1 LDSALFRTINY
12 SLKNKGENMAN
23 MKQPMGIQPEGSQRF
38 KGKDALRMN
47 IMAGRIVAEIIKT
60 TLGPRG
66 MDKML
71 VESGG
76 DVMITNDGATILNR
90 IDISHPAA
98 KMIVEVART
107 QDQEVGDGTTTAV
120 VLAGELLKKAESLL
134 DQDVHV
140 TSITTGYN
148 IASEKALSIL
158 KEIGEKISIDNEKIL
173 LEIAKTSMTGKSAE
187 KSIEKLAKIAVDAVK
202 IVTNTEDGINSI
214 SKNDI
219 KITVKQGGGLED
231 SAIVKGLL
239 VDENR
244 AYDSMPQ
251 KIKNAKIAI
260 LTSPIQVKKTG
271 IDAKI
276 RITSPENVQG
286 FIDQEDFML
295 KRMVDRVINAGANV
309 IICQKGIDD
318 GALSYLSKAGAYALK
333 SVSEKEIKKISKAT
347 GARIVN
353 MALDLEPSDLGKAE
367 LVEERKVGDEYM
379 TFIEGCVDPKA
390 ASILIRGGTQ
400 QFVETVERALDDAI
414 GVLITVVKEG
424 VICTGAGATE
434 MEIAKR
440 LSAFSNSVKGREQL
454 AVKAFAEALEGIP
467 KAIAD
472 NSGLDMIDMLVN
484 LRAAHNK
491 DNGKSMGIN
500 VKNGKVED
508 MLKAGV
514 VEPLKLKE
522 QAIKSASES
531 VVMILRIDD
540 VLAGKEL
547 AKSEAYRNMSAGSQI
562 A

>member
-1 LDSALFRTINY
+1 
-12 SLKNKGENMAN
+12 MAEI
-23 MKQPMGIQPEGSQRF
+23 KQPMGIQPEGSQRYM
-38 KGKDALRMN
+38 GKDALRMN

-60 TLGPRG
+60 TLGPKG

-71 VESGG
+71 VDYSGN
-76 DVMITNDGATILNR
+76 VMITNDGATILNQ

-120 VLAGELLKKAESLL
+120 ILAGELLKKAETLL
-134 DQDVHV
+134 DQNVHV
-140 TSITTGYN
+140 STIISGYN
-148 IASEKALSIL
+148 MATEKAINIL
-158 KEIGEKISIDNEKIL
+158 RELGEKVTIDNEKTLI
-173 LEIAKTSMTGKSAE
+173 EVAKTSMTGKAAE

-202 IVTNTEDGINSI
+202 IAINTQEGVNSV
-214 SKNDI
+214 SKEDI
-219 KITVKQGGGLED
+219 KIIVKEGGGLED
-231 SAIVKGLL
+231 STVIKGLL

-244 AYDSMPQ
+244 ALHSMPQ

-260 LTSPIQVKKTG
+260 LTSPIEVKKTG

-276 RITSPENVQG
+276 RITSPENVQA
-286 FIDQEDFML
+286 FLDQEEFML
-295 KRMVDRVINAGANV
+295 KRMVDRVNNSGANV
-309 IICQKGIDD
+309 LVCKKNIDD
-318 GALSYLSKAGAYALK
+318 SALHFLSNAGIYALK
-333 SVSEKEIKKISKAT
+333 NVSEKEIKMISKAA
-347 GARIVN
+347 GAKIIN
-353 MALDLEPSDLGKAE
+353 MALDLEPTDLGKAE

-379 TFIEGCVDPKA
+379 TFIEGCQDPKVS
-390 ASILIRGGTQ
+390 SILIRGGTK
-400 QFVETVERALDDAI
+400 QFVDIVERVLDDAI
-414 GVLITVVKEG
+414 GVLIAVVKEG
-424 VICTGAGATE
+424 IICTGAGSTE
-434 MEIAKR
+434 MEISKQ
-440 LSAFSNSVKGREQL
+440 LSTFSNSIKGREQL
-454 AVKAFAEALEGIP
+454 SIKAFAESLEGIP
-467 KAIAD
+467 KAIAE
-472 NSGLDMIDMLVN
+472 NSGIDMIDTIVN

-491 DNGKSMGIN
+491 DNSKTMGIN

-547 AKSEAYRNMSAGSQI
+547 AKSESYRKMSGSEQQI

>member
-1 LDSALFRTINY
+1 
-12 SLKNKGENMAN
+12 MAEI
-23 MKQPMGIQPEGSQRF
+23 KQPMGIQPEGSQRYM
-38 KGKDALRMN
+38 GKDALRMN

-60 TLGPRG
+60 TLGPKG

-71 VESGG
+71 VDYSGN
-76 DVMITNDGATILNR
+76 VMITNDGATILNQ

-120 VLAGELLKKAESLL
+120 VLAGELLKKAETLL
-134 DQDVHV
+134 DQNVHV
-140 TSITTGYN
+140 STIISGYN
-148 IASEKALSIL
+148 MATEKAINIL
-158 KEIGEKISIDNEKIL
+158 RELGEKVTIDNEKTLI
-173 LEIAKTSMTGKSAE
+173 EVAKTSMTGKAAE

-202 IVTNTEDGINSI
+202 IAINTQEGVNSV
-214 SKNDI
+214 SKEDI
-219 KITVKQGGGLED
+219 KITVKEGGGLED
-231 SAIVKGLL
+231 STVIKGLL

-244 AYDSMPQ
+244 ALHSMPQ

-260 LTSPIQVKKTG
+260 LTSPIEVKKTG

-276 RITSPENVQG
+276 RITSPENVQA
-286 FIDQEDFML
+286 FLDQEEFML
-295 KRMVDRVINAGANV
+295 KRMVDRVNNSGANV
-309 IICQKGIDD
+309 LVCKKNIDD
-318 GALSYLSKAGAYALK
+318 SALHFLSNAGIYALK
-333 SVSEKEIKKISKAT
+333 NVSEKEIKMISKAA
-347 GARIVN
+347 GAKIIN
-353 MALDLEPSDLGKAE
+353 MALDLEPTDLGKAE

-379 TFIEGCVDPKA
+379 TFIEGCQDPKIS
-390 ASILIRGGTQ
+390 SILIRGGTK
-400 QFVETVERALDDAI
+400 QFVDIVERVLDDAI
-414 GVLITVVKEG
+414 GVLIAVVKEG
-424 VICTGAGATE
+424 IICTGAGSTE
-434 MEIAKR
+434 MEISKQ
-440 LSAFSNSVKGREQL
+440 LSTFSNSIKGREQL
-454 AVKAFAEALEGIP
+454 SIKAFAESLEGIP
-467 KAIAD
+467 KAIAE
-472 NSGLDMIDMLVN
+472 NSGIDMIDTIVN

-491 DNGKSMGIN
+491 DNSKTMGIN

-547 AKSEAYRNMSAGSQI
+547 AKSESYRKMSGSEQQI

>member
-1 LDSALFRTINY
+1 
-12 SLKNKGENMAN
+12 MAEI
-23 MKQPMGIQPEGSQRF
+23 KQPMGIQPEGSQRYM
-38 KGKDALRMN
+38 GKDALRMN

-60 TLGPRG
+60 TLGPKG

-71 VESGG
+71 VDYSGN
-76 DVMITNDGATILNR
+76 VMITNDGATILNQ

-120 VLAGELLKKAESLL
+120 VLAGELLKKAETLL
-134 DQDVHV
+134 DQNVHV
-140 TSITTGYN
+140 STIISGYN
-148 IASEKALSIL
+148 MATEKAINIL
-158 KEIGEKISIDNEKIL
+158 RELGEKVTIDNEKTLI
-173 LEIAKTSMTGKSAE
+173 EVAKTSMTGKAAE

-202 IVTNTEDGINSI
+202 IAINTQEGVNSV
-214 SKNDI
+214 SKEDI
-219 KITVKQGGGLED
+219 KIIVKEGGGLED
-231 SAIVKGLL
+231 STVIKGLL

-244 AYDSMPQ
+244 ALHSMPQ

-260 LTSPIQVKKTG
+260 LTSPIEVKKTG

-276 RITSPENVQG
+276 RITSPENVQA
-286 FIDQEDFML
+286 FLDQEEFML
-295 KRMVDRVINAGANV
+295 KRMVDRVNNSGANV
-309 IICQKGIDD
+309 LVCKKNIDD
-318 GALSYLSKAGAYALK
+318 SALHFLSNAGIYALK
-333 SVSEKEIKKISKAT
+333 NVSEKEIKMISKAA
-347 GARIVN
+347 GAKIIN
-353 MALDLEPSDLGKAE
+353 MALDLEPTDLGKAE

-379 TFIEGCVDPKA
+379 TFIEGCQDPKIS
-390 ASILIRGGTQ
+390 SILIRGGTK
-400 QFVETVERALDDAI
+400 QFVDIVERVLDDAI
-414 GVLITVVKEG
+414 GVLIAVVKEG
-424 VICTGAGATE
+424 IICTGAGSTE
-434 MEIAKR
+434 MEISKQ
-440 LSAFSNSVKGREQL
+440 LSTFSNSIKGREQL
-454 AVKAFAEALEGIP
+454 SIKAFAESLEGIP
-467 KAIAD
+467 KAIAE
-472 NSGLDMIDMLVN
+472 NSGIDMIDTIVN

-491 DNGKSMGIN
+491 DNSKTMGIN

-547 AKSEAYRNMSAGSQI
+547 AKSESYRKMSGSEQQI

>member
-1 LDSALFRTINY
+1 
-12 SLKNKGENMAN
+12 MAN

-38 KGKDALRMN
+38 KGKEALRMN

-71 VESGG
+71 VEYSG
-76 DVMITNDGATILNR
+76 DVMITNDGATILNK

-148 IASEKALSIL
+148 IATEKALSIL
-158 KEIGEKISIDNEKIL
+158 KEIGEKISIDNEKVL
-173 LEIAKTSMTGKSAE
+173 LEIAKTSMTGKAAE

-202 IVTNTEDGINSI
+202 IVTNTEDGVNSI

-219 KITVKQGGGLED
+219 KITIKEGGGLED

-251 KIKNAKIAI
+251 RIKNAKIAL

-295 KRMVDRVINAGANV
+295 KRMVDRIINAGANV
-309 IICQKGIDD
+309 VICQKGIDD

-390 ASILIRGGTQ
+390 ASILIRGGTK

-424 VICTGAGATE
+424 AICTGAGATE

-467 KAIAD
+467 KAIAE
-472 NSGLDMIDMLVN
+472 NSGLDMIDILVN

-491 DNGKSMGIN
+491 DNGKTMGIN

>member
-1 LDSALFRTINY
+1 MRYLEQLINH
-12 SLKNKGENMAN
+12 LKIKGENMAN

-38 KGKDALRMN
+38 KGKEALRMN

-71 VESGG
+71 VEYSG
-76 DVMITNDGATILNR
+76 DVMITNDGATILNK

-148 IASEKALSIL
+148 IATEKALSIL
-158 KEIGEKISIDNEKIL
+158 KEIGEKISIDNEKVL
-173 LEIAKTSMTGKSAE
+173 LEIAKTSMTGKAAE

-202 IVTNTEDGINSI
+202 IVTNTEDGVNSI

-219 KITVKQGGGLED
+219 KITIKEGGGLED

-251 KIKNAKIAI
+251 RIKNAKIAL

-295 KRMVDRVINAGANV
+295 KRMVDRIINAGANV
-309 IICQKGIDD
+309 VICQKGIDD

-353 MALDLEPSDLGKAE
+353 MALDLEPSDLGNAE

-390 ASILIRGGTQ
+390 ASILIRGGTK

-424 VICTGAGATE
+424 AICTGAGATE

-467 KAIAD
+467 KAIAE
-472 NSGLDMIDMLVN
+472 NSGLDMIDILVN

-491 DNGKSMGIN
+491 DNGKTMGIN

>member
-1 LDSALFRTINY
+1 MT
-12 SLKNKGENMAN
+12 N

-38 KGKDALRMN
+38 KGKEALRMN

-66 MDKML
+66 MDKMI
-71 VESGG
+71 VEYSG
-76 DVMITNDGATILNR
+76 DVMITNNGATILNR

-98 KMIVEVART
+98 KMIVEIART

-120 VLAGELLKKAESLL
+120 VLAGELLKKAEFLI

-148 IASEKALSIL
+148 IAAEKTLSIL
-158 KEIGEKISIDNEKIL
+158 KEIGEKIPFDDEKVL
-173 LEIAKTSMTGKSAE
+173 LEIAKTSMTGKAAE
-187 KSIEKLAKIAVDAVK
+187 KSIEKLAKIALDAVK
-202 IVTNTEDGINSI
+202 IVTNTEDGINSV

-219 KITVKQGGGLED
+219 KITIKEGGGLED
-231 SAIVKGLL
+231 STIVKGLL

-251 KIKNAKIAI
+251 KIKNAKIAL
-260 LTSPIQVKKTG
+260 LTSPLEIKKTG

-286 FIDQEDFML
+286 FIDQEEFML
-295 KRMVDRVINAGANV
+295 KRMIDRIINTGANV
-309 IICQKGIDD
+309 VICQKSIDD
-318 GALSYLSKAGAYALK
+318 TALAFLSKAGIYGLK
-333 SVSEKEIKKISKAT
+333 SVSEKEIEKISKAT

-379 TFIEGCVDPKA
+379 TFIEGCDDPKA
-390 ASILIRGGTQ
+390 ASILIRGGTK
-400 QFVETVERALDDAI
+400 QFVETIERALDDAI

-440 LSAFSNSVKGREQL
+440 LSIFSNSVKGREQL

-467 KAIAD
+467 KAIAE
-472 NSGLDMIDMLVN
+472 NSGLDTIDMLVN

-491 DNGKSMGIN
+491 DNGKTMGIN

-522 QAIKSASES
+522 QAMKSASES

-547 AKSEAYRNMSAGSQI
+547 AKSESYKNMSAGSQI

>member
-1 LDSALFRTINY
+1 
-12 SLKNKGENMAN
+12 
-23 MKQPMGIQPEGSQRF
+23 
-38 KGKDALRMN
+38 
-47 IMAGRIVAEIIKT
+47 
-60 TLGPRG
+60 
-66 MDKML
+66 
-71 VESGG
+71 
-76 DVMITNDGATILNR
+76 
-90 IDISHPAA
+90 
-98 KMIVEVART
+98 
-107 QDQEVGDGTTTAV
+107 
-120 VLAGELLKKAESLL
+120 
-134 DQDVHV
+134 
-140 TSITTGYN
+140 
-148 IASEKALSIL
+148 
-158 KEIGEKISIDNEKIL
+158 
-173 LEIAKTSMTGKSAE
+173 
-187 KSIEKLAKIAVDAVK
+187 
-202 IVTNTEDGINSI
+202 
-214 SKNDI
+214 
-219 KITVKQGGGLED
+219 
-231 SAIVKGLL
+231 
-239 VDENR
+239 
-244 AYDSMPQ
+244 
-251 KIKNAKIAI
+251 
-260 LTSPIQVKKTG
+260 
-271 IDAKI
+271 
-276 RITSPENVQG
+276 
-286 FIDQEDFML
+286 ML
-295 KRMVDRVINAGANV
+295 KRMVDRIINAGANV
-309 IICQKGIDD
+309 VICQKGIDD

-347 GARIVN
+347 SARIVN

-379 TFIEGCVDPKA
+379 TFIEDCVDPKA
-390 ASILIRGGTQ
+390 ASILIRGGTK

-424 VICTGAGATE
+424 IICTGAGATE

-440 LSAFSNSVKGREQL
+440 LATFSNSVKGREQL

-500 VKNGKVED
+500 IKNGKVED

>member
-1 LDSALFRTINY
+1 
-12 SLKNKGENMAN
+12 MAEI
-23 MKQPMGIQPEGSQRF
+23 KQPMGIQPEGSQRYM
-38 KGKDALRMN
+38 GKDALRMN

-60 TLGPRG
+60 TLGPKG

-71 VESGG
+71 VDYSGN
-76 DVMITNDGATILNR
+76 VMITNDGATILNQ

-120 VLAGELLKKAESLL
+120 ILAGELLKKAETLL
-134 DQDVHV
+134 DQNVHV
-140 TSITTGYN
+140 STIISGYN
-148 IASEKALSIL
+148 MATEKAINIL
-158 KEIGEKISIDNEKIL
+158 RELGEKVTIDNEKTLI
-173 LEIAKTSMTGKSAE
+173 EVAKTSMTGKAAE

-202 IVTNTEDGINSI
+202 IAINTQEGVNSV
-214 SKNDI
+214 SKEDI
-219 KITVKQGGGLED
+219 KITVKEGGGLED
-231 SAIVKGLL
+231 STVIKGLL

-244 AYDSMPQ
+244 ALHSMPQ

-260 LTSPIQVKKTG
+260 LTSPIEVKKTG

-276 RITSPENVQG
+276 RITSPENVQA
-286 FIDQEDFML
+286 FLDQEEFML
-295 KRMVDRVINAGANV
+295 KRMVDRVNNSGANV
-309 IICQKGIDD
+309 LVCKKNIDD
-318 GALSYLSKAGAYALK
+318 SALHFLSNAGIYALK
-333 SVSEKEIKKISKAT
+333 NVSEKEIKMISKAA
-347 GARIVN
+347 GAKIIN
-353 MALDLEPSDLGKAE
+353 MALDLEPTDLGKAE

-379 TFIEGCVDPKA
+379 TFIEGCQDPKVS
-390 ASILIRGGTQ
+390 SILIRGGTK
-400 QFVETVERALDDAI
+400 QFVDIVERVLDDAI
-414 GVLITVVKEG
+414 GVLIAVVKEG
-424 VICTGAGATE
+424 IICTGAGSTE
-434 MEIAKR
+434 MEISKQ
-440 LSAFSNSVKGREQL
+440 LSTFSNSIKGREQL
-454 AVKAFAEALEGIP
+454 SIKAFAESLEGIP
-467 KAIAD
+467 KAIAE
-472 NSGLDMIDMLVN
+472 NSGIDMIDTIVN

-491 DNGKSMGIN
+491 DNSKTMGIN

-547 AKSEAYRNMSAGSQI
+547 AKSESYRKMSGSEQQI

>member
-1 LDSALFRTINY
+1 MT
-12 SLKNKGENMAN
+12 N

-38 KGKDALRMN
+38 KGKEALRMN

-71 VESGG
+71 VEYSG
-76 DVMITNDGATILNR
+76 DVMITNNGATILNR

-98 KMIVEVART
+98 KMIVEIART

-120 VLAGELLKKAESLL
+120 VLAGELLKKAEFLI

-148 IASEKALSIL
+148 IAAEKTLSIL
-158 KEIGEKISIDNEKIL
+158 KEIGEKIPFDDEKVL
-173 LEIAKTSMTGKSAE
+173 LEIAKTSMTGKAAE
-187 KSIEKLAKIAVDAVK
+187 KSIEKLAKIALDAVK
-202 IVTNTEDGINSI
+202 IVTNTEDGINSV

-219 KITVKQGGGLED
+219 KITIKEGGGLED
-231 SAIVKGLL
+231 STIVKGLL

-251 KIKNAKIAI
+251 KIKNAKIAL
-260 LTSPIQVKKTG
+260 LTSPLEIKKTG

-286 FIDQEDFML
+286 FIDQEEFML
-295 KRMVDRVINAGANV
+295 KRMIDRIINTGANV
-309 IICQKGIDD
+309 VICQKSIDD
-318 GALSYLSKAGAYALK
+318 TALAFLSKAGIYGLK
-333 SVSEKEIKKISKAT
+333 SVSEKEIEKISKAT

-379 TFIEGCVDPKA
+379 TFIEGCDDPKA
-390 ASILIRGGTQ
+390 ASILIRGGTK
-400 QFVETVERALDDAI
+400 QFVETIERALDDAI

-440 LSAFSNSVKGREQL
+440 LSIFSNSVKGREQL

-467 KAIAD
+467 KAIAE
-472 NSGLDMIDMLVN
+472 NSGLDTIDMLVN

-491 DNGKSMGIN
+491 DNGKTMGIN

-522 QAIKSASES
+522 QAMKSASES

-547 AKSEAYRNMSAGSQI
+547 AKSESYRNMSAGSQI

>member
-1 LDSALFRTINY
+1 MRYLEQLIIH
-12 SLKNKGENMAN
+12 LKIKGENMAN

-38 KGKDALRMN
+38 KGKEALRMN

-71 VESGG
+71 VEYSG
-76 DVMITNDGATILNR
+76 DVMITNDGATILNK

-148 IASEKALSIL
+148 IATEKALSIL
-158 KEIGEKISIDNEKIL
+158 KEIGEKISIDNEKVL
-173 LEIAKTSMTGKSAE
+173 LEIAKTSMTGKAAE

-202 IVTNTEDGINSI
+202 IVTNTEDGVNSI

-219 KITVKQGGGLED
+219 KITIKEGGGLED

-251 KIKNAKIAI
+251 RIKNAKIAL

-295 KRMVDRVINAGANV
+295 KRMVDRNINAGANV
-309 IICQKGIDD
+309 VICQKGIDD

-390 ASILIRGGTQ
+390 ASILIRGGTK

-424 VICTGAGATE
+424 AICTGAGATE

-467 KAIAD
+467 KAIAE
-472 NSGLDMIDMLVN
+472 NSGLDMIDILVN

-491 DNGKSMGIN
+491 DNGKTMGIN

>member
-1 LDSALFRTINY
+1 MRYLEQLIIH
-12 SLKNKGENMAN
+12 LKIKGENMAN

-38 KGKDALRMN
+38 KGKEALRMN

-71 VESGG
+71 VEYSG

-140 TSITTGYN
+140 TSITGGYN
-148 IASEKALSIL
+148 IAAEKTLGIL
-158 KEIGEKISIDNEKIL
+158 KEIGEKISIDNEKVL
-173 LEIAKTSMTGKSAE
+173 LEIAKTSMTGKAAE

-202 IVTNTEDGINSI
+202 IVTNTKDGINSV

-219 KITVKQGGGLED
+219 KITIKEGGGLED

-251 KIKNAKIAI
+251 KIKNAKIAL
-260 LTSPIQVKKTG
+260 LTSPLEIKKTG

-286 FIDQEDFML
+286 FIDQEEFML
-295 KRMVDRVINAGANV
+295 KRMVDRIINTGANV
-309 IICQKGIDD
+309 VICQKGMDD
-318 GALSYLSKAGAYALK
+318 TALAFLSKAGVYGLK

-367 LVEERKVGDEYM
+367 LVEERKVSDEYM

-390 ASILIRGGTQ
+390 ASILIRGGTK
-400 QFVETVERALDDAI
+400 QFVETVERALDDAL

-440 LSAFSNSVKGREQL
+440 LSTFSNSVKGREQL

-467 KAIAD
+467 KAIAE
-472 NSGLDMIDMLVN
+472 NSGLDMIDTLVN

-491 DNGKSMGIN
+491 DNGKTMGIN

-508 MLKAGV
+508 MFKAGV

-547 AKSEAYRNMSAGSQI
+547 AKSESYRNMSAGSQI

>member
-1 LDSALFRTINY
+1 
-12 SLKNKGENMAN
+12 

-71 VESGG
+71 VEYSG
-76 DVMITNDGATILNR
+76 DVMITNDGATILNK

-107 QDQEVGDGTTTAV
+107 QDQEIGDGTTTAV

-140 TSITTGYN
+140 TSIISGYN

-158 KEIGEKISIDNEKIL
+158 KDIGDKISIDNEKVL
-173 LEIAKTSMTGKSAE
+173 LEIAKTSMTGKAAE

-202 IVTNTEDGINSI
+202 IVTNTKDGVNSI

-219 KITVKQGGGLED
+219 KITVKEGGGLED

-251 KIKNAKIAI
+251 KIKNAKIAL

-276 RITSPENVQG
+276 RITSPENVQR

-295 KRMVDRVINAGANV
+295 KRMVDRITNAGANV
-309 IICQKGIDD
+309 VICQKGIDD
-318 GALSYLSKAGAYALK
+318 AALSYLSKADVYGLK
-333 SVSEKEIKKISKAT
+333 SVSEKEMKKISKAT
-347 GARIVN
+347 GAKIVN

-367 LVEERKVGDEYM
+367 LVEERKVSDEYM

-390 ASILIRGGTQ
+390 ASILIRGGTK

-424 VICTGAGATE
+424 VICTGAGASE

-440 LSAFSNSVKGREQL
+440 LSGFSNSVKGREQL

-467 KAIAD
+467 KAIAE

-491 DNGKSMGIN
+491 DNEKSMGIN

-522 QAIKSASES
+522 QAIKSAAEA

-547 AKSEAYRNMSAGSQI
+547 AKSEAYRNMSGWGSQI

>member
-1 LDSALFRTINY
+1 MRYLEQLIIH
-12 SLKNKGENMAN
+12 LKIKGENMAN

-38 KGKDALRMN
+38 KGKEALRMN

-71 VESGG
+71 VEYSG

-140 TSITTGYN
+140 TSITGGYN
-148 IASEKALSIL
+148 IAAEKTLGIL
-158 KEIGEKISIDNEKIL
+158 KEIGEKISIDNEKVL
-173 LEIAKTSMTGKSAE
+173 LEIAKTSMTGKAAE

-202 IVTNTEDGINSI
+202 IVTNTKDGINSV

-219 KITVKQGGGLED
+219 KITIKEGGGLED

-251 KIKNAKIAI
+251 KIKNAKIAL
-260 LTSPIQVKKTG
+260 LTSPLEIKKTG

-286 FIDQEDFML
+286 FIDQEEFML
-295 KRMVDRVINAGANV
+295 KRMVDRIINTGANV
-309 IICQKGIDD
+309 VICQKGMDD
-318 GALSYLSKAGAYALK
+318 AALAFLSKAGVYGLK

-367 LVEERKVGDEYM
+367 LVEERKVSDEYM

-390 ASILIRGGTQ
+390 ASILIRGGTK

-440 LSAFSNSVKGREQL
+440 LSTFSNSVKGREQL

-467 KAIAD
+467 KAIAE

-491 DNGKSMGIN
+491 DNGKTMGIN

-508 MLKAGV
+508 MFKAGV

-531 VVMILRIDD
+531 VIMILRIDD

-547 AKSEAYRNMSAGSQI
+547 AKSESYRNMSAGSQI

>member
-1 LDSALFRTINY
+1 VRYLEQLIIH
-12 SLKNKGENMAN
+12 LKIKGENMAN

-38 KGKDALRMN
+38 KGKEALRMN

-71 VESGG
+71 VEYSG
-76 DVMITNDGATILNR
+76 DVMITNDGATILNK

-148 IASEKALSIL
+148 IATEKALSIL
-158 KEIGEKISIDNEKIL
+158 KEIGEKISIDNEKVL
-173 LEIAKTSMTGKSAE
+173 LEIAKTSMTGKAAE

-202 IVTNTEDGINSI
+202 IVTNTEDGVNSI

-219 KITVKQGGGLED
+219 KITIKEGGGLED

-251 KIKNAKIAI
+251 RIKNAKIAL

-295 KRMVDRVINAGANV
+295 KRMVDRIINAGANV
-309 IICQKGIDD
+309 VICQKGIDD

-390 ASILIRGGTQ
+390 ASILIRGGTK

-424 VICTGAGATE
+424 AICTGAGATE

-467 KAIAD
+467 KAIAE
-472 NSGLDMIDMLVN
+472 NSGLDMIDILVN

-491 DNGKSMGIN
+491 DNGKTMGIN

>member
-1 LDSALFRTINY
+1 MT
-12 SLKNKGENMAN
+12 N

-38 KGKDALRMN
+38 KGKEALRMN

-66 MDKML
+66 MDKMI
-71 VESGG
+71 VEYSG
-76 DVMITNDGATILNR
+76 DVMITNNGATILNR

-98 KMIVEVART
+98 KMIVEIART

-120 VLAGELLKKAESLL
+120 VLAGELLKKAEFLI

-148 IASEKALSIL
+148 IAAEKTLSIL
-158 KEIGEKISIDNEKIL
+158 KEIGEKIPFDDEKVL
-173 LEIAKTSMTGKSAE
+173 LEIAKTSMTGKAAE
-187 KSIEKLAKIAVDAVK
+187 KSIEKLAKIALDAVK
-202 IVTNTEDGINSI
+202 IVTNTEDGINSV

-219 KITVKQGGGLED
+219 KITIKEGGGLED
-231 SAIVKGLL
+231 STIVKGLL

-251 KIKNAKIAI
+251 KIKNAKIAL
-260 LTSPIQVKKTG
+260 LTSPLEIKKTG

-286 FIDQEDFML
+286 FIDQEEFML
-295 KRMVDRVINAGANV
+295 KRMIDRIINTGANV
-309 IICQKGIDD
+309 VICQKSIDD
-318 GALSYLSKAGAYALK
+318 TALAFLSKAGIYGLK
-333 SVSEKEIKKISKAT
+333 SVSEKEIEKISKAT

-379 TFIEGCVDPKA
+379 TFIEDCDDPKA
-390 ASILIRGGTQ
+390 ASILIRGGTK
-400 QFVETVERALDDAI
+400 QFVETIERALDDAI

-440 LSAFSNSVKGREQL
+440 LSIFSNSVKGREQL

-467 KAIAD
+467 KAIAE
-472 NSGLDMIDMLVN
+472 NSGLDTIDMLVN

-491 DNGKSMGIN
+491 DNGKTMGIN

-522 QAIKSASES
+522 QAMKSASES

-547 AKSEAYRNMSAGSQI
+547 AKSESYRNMSAGSQI

>member
-1 LDSALFRTINY
+1 
-12 SLKNKGENMAN
+12 

-38 KGKDALRMN
+38 KGKEALRMN

-66 MDKML
+66 MDKMI
-71 VESGG
+71 VEYSG
-76 DVMITNDGATILNR
+76 DVMITNNGATILNR

-98 KMIVEVART
+98 KMIVEIART

-120 VLAGELLKKAESLL
+120 VLAGELLKKAEFLI

-148 IASEKALSIL
+148 IAAEKTLSIL
-158 KEIGEKISIDNEKIL
+158 KEIGEKIPFDDEKVL
-173 LEIAKTSMTGKSAE
+173 LEIAKTSMTGKAAE
-187 KSIEKLAKIAVDAVK
+187 KSIEKLAKIALDAVK
-202 IVTNTEDGINSI
+202 IVTNTEDGINSV

-219 KITVKQGGGLED
+219 KITIKEGGGLED
-231 SAIVKGLL
+231 STIVKGLL

-251 KIKNAKIAI
+251 KIKNAKIAL
-260 LTSPIQVKKTG
+260 LTSPLEIKKTG

-286 FIDQEDFML
+286 FIDQEGFML
-295 KRMVDRVINAGANV
+295 KRMIDRIINTGANV
-309 IICQKGIDD
+309 VICQKSIDD
-318 GALSYLSKAGAYALK
+318 TALAFLSKAGIYGLK
-333 SVSEKEIKKISKAT
+333 SVSEKEIEKISKAT

-379 TFIEGCVDPKA
+379 TFIEDCDDPKA
-390 ASILIRGGTQ
+390 ASILIRGGTK
-400 QFVETVERALDDAI
+400 QFVETIERALDDAI

-440 LSAFSNSVKGREQL
+440 LSIFSNSVKGREQL

-467 KAIAD
+467 KAIAE
-472 NSGLDMIDMLVN
+472 NSGLDTIDMLVN

-491 DNGKSMGIN
+491 DNGKTMGIN

-522 QAIKSASES
+522 QAMKSASES

-547 AKSEAYRNMSAGSQI
+547 AKSESYKNMSAGSQI

>member
-1 LDSALFRTINY
+1 
-12 SLKNKGENMAN
+12 MAEI
-23 MKQPMGIQPEGSQRF
+23 KQPMGIQPEGSQRYM
-38 KGKDALRMN
+38 GKDALRMN

-60 TLGPRG
+60 TLGPKG

-71 VESGG
+71 VDYSGN
-76 DVMITNDGATILNR
+76 VMITNDGATILNQ

-120 VLAGELLKKAESLL
+120 VLAGELLKKAETLL
-134 DQDVHV
+134 DQNVHV
-140 TSITTGYN
+140 STIISGYN
-148 IASEKALSIL
+148 MATEKAINIL
-158 KEIGEKISIDNEKIL
+158 RELGEKVTIDNEKTLI
-173 LEIAKTSMTGKSAE
+173 EVAKTSMTGKAAE

-202 IVTNTEDGINSI
+202 IAINTQEGVNSV
-214 SKNDI
+214 SKEDI
-219 KITVKQGGGLED
+219 KITVKEGGGLED
-231 SAIVKGLL
+231 SAVIKGLL

-244 AYDSMPQ
+244 ALHSMPQ

-260 LTSPIQVKKTG
+260 LTSPIEVKKTG

-276 RITSPENVQG
+276 RITSPENVQA
-286 FIDQEDFML
+286 FLDQEEFML
-295 KRMVDRVINAGANV
+295 KRMVDRVNNSGANV
-309 IICQKGIDD
+309 LVCKKNIDD
-318 GALSYLSKAGAYALK
+318 SALHFLSNAGIYALK
-333 SVSEKEIKKISKAT
+333 NVSEKEIKMISKAA
-347 GARIVN
+347 GAKIIN
-353 MALDLEPSDLGKAE
+353 MALDLEPTDLGKAE

-379 TFIEGCVDPKA
+379 TFIEGCQDPKIS
-390 ASILIRGGTQ
+390 SILIRGGTK
-400 QFVETVERALDDAI
+400 QFVDIVERVLDDAI
-414 GVLITVVKEG
+414 GVLIAVVKEG
-424 VICTGAGATE
+424 IICTGAGSTE
-434 MEIAKR
+434 MEISKQ
-440 LSAFSNSVKGREQL
+440 LSTFSNSIKGREQL
-454 AVKAFAEALEGIP
+454 SIKAFAESLEGIP
-467 KAIAD
+467 KAIAE
-472 NSGLDMIDMLVN
+472 NSGIDMIDTIVN

-491 DNGKSMGIN
+491 DNSKTMGIN

-547 AKSEAYRNMSAGSQI
+547 AKSESYRKMSGSEQQI

>member
-1 LDSALFRTINY
+1 
-12 SLKNKGENMAN
+12 MAEI
-23 MKQPMGIQPEGSQRF
+23 KQPMGIQPEGSQRYM
-38 KGKDALRMN
+38 GKDALRMN

-60 TLGPRG
+60 TLGPKG

-71 VESGG
+71 VDYSGN
-76 DVMITNDGATILNR
+76 VMITNDGATILNQ

-120 VLAGELLKKAESLL
+120 VLAGELLKKAETLL
-134 DQDVHV
+134 DQNVHV
-140 TSITTGYN
+140 STIISGYN
-148 IASEKALSIL
+148 MATEKAINIL
-158 KEIGEKISIDNEKIL
+158 RELGEKVTIDNEKTLI
-173 LEIAKTSMTGKSAE
+173 EVAKTSMTGKAAE

-202 IVTNTEDGINSI
+202 IAINTQEGVNSV
-214 SKNDI
+214 SKEDI
-219 KITVKQGGGLED
+219 KIIVKEGGGLED
-231 SAIVKGLL
+231 STVIKGLL

-244 AYDSMPQ
+244 ALHSMPQ

-260 LTSPIQVKKTG
+260 LTSPIEVKKTG

-276 RITSPENVQG
+276 RITSPENVQA
-286 FIDQEDFML
+286 FLDQEEFML
-295 KRMVDRVINAGANV
+295 KRMVDRVNNSGANV
-309 IICQKGIDD
+309 LVCKKNIDD
-318 GALSYLSKAGAYALK
+318 SALHFLSNAGIYALK
-333 SVSEKEIKKISKAT
+333 NVSEKEIKMISKAA
-347 GARIVN
+347 GAKIIN
-353 MALDLEPSDLGKAE
+353 MALDLEPTDLGKAE

-379 TFIEGCVDPKA
+379 TFIEGCQDPKVS
-390 ASILIRGGTQ
+390 SILIRGGTK
-400 QFVETVERALDDAI
+400 QFVDIVERVLDDAI
-414 GVLITVVKEG
+414 GVLIAVVKEG
-424 VICTGAGATE
+424 IICTGAGSTE
-434 MEIAKR
+434 MEISKQ
-440 LSAFSNSVKGREQL
+440 LSTFSNSIKGREQL
-454 AVKAFAEALEGIP
+454 SIKAFAESLEGIP
-467 KAIAD
+467 KAIAE
-472 NSGLDMIDMLVN
+472 NSGIDMIDTIVN

-491 DNGKSMGIN
+491 DNSKTMGIN

-547 AKSEAYRNMSAGSQI
+547 AKSESYRKMSGSEQQI

>member
-1 LDSALFRTINY
+1 VRYLEQLIIH
-12 SLKNKGENMAN
+12 LKIKGENMAN

-38 KGKDALRMN
+38 KGKEALRMN

-71 VESGG
+71 VEYSG
-76 DVMITNDGATILNR
+76 DVMITNDGATMLNK

-148 IASEKALSIL
+148 IATEKALSIL
-158 KEIGEKISIDNEKIL
+158 KEIGEKISIDNEKVL
-173 LEIAKTSMTGKSAE
+173 LEIAKTSMTGKAAE

-202 IVTNTEDGINSI
+202 IVTNTEDGVNSI

-219 KITVKQGGGLED
+219 KITIKEGGGLED

-251 KIKNAKIAI
+251 RIKNAKIAL

-295 KRMVDRVINAGANV
+295 KRMVDRIINAGANV
-309 IICQKGIDD
+309 VICQKGIDD

-333 SVSEKEIKKISKAT
+333 SVSEKEIKKISKVT

-390 ASILIRGGTQ
+390 ASILIRGGTK

-424 VICTGAGATE
+424 AICTGAGATE

-467 KAIAD
+467 KAIAE
-472 NSGLDMIDMLVN
+472 NSGLDMIDILVN

-491 DNGKSMGIN
+491 DNGKTMGIN

>member
-1 LDSALFRTINY
+1 
-12 SLKNKGENMAN
+12 MAN

-71 VESGG
+71 VESSGE
-76 DVMITNDGATILNR
+76 VMITNDGATILNR

-140 TSITTGYN
+140 TSIIGGYN

-173 LEIAKTSMTGKSAE
+173 LEIAKTSMTGKGAE

-202 IVTNTEDGINSI
+202 IVTNTEDGINSA

-219 KITVKQGGGLED
+219 KITVKGGGGLED
-231 SAIVKGLL
+231 SSIVKGLL

-251 KIKNAKIAI
+251 KIKNAKIAL

-271 IDAKI
+271 VDAKI

-295 KRMVDRVINAGANV
+295 KRMVDRIINAGANV
-309 IICQKGIDD
+309 VICQKGIDD

-390 ASILIRGGTQ
+390 VSILIRGGTQ

-547 AKSEAYRNMSAGSQI
+547 AKSEAYRNMSGWGSQI

>member
-1 LDSALFRTINY
+1 
-12 SLKNKGENMAN
+12 MAN
-23 MKQPMGIQPEGSQRF
+23 MKKPMDIQPEGAQRYM
-38 KGKDALRMN
+38 GKDALRMN

-71 VESGG
+71 VESSG
-76 DVMITNDGATILNR
+76 DVMITNDGATILNK

-134 DQDVHV
+134 DQEVHV
-140 TSITTGYN
+140 STITNGYN
-148 IASEKALSIL
+148 MALEKTISIL
-158 KEIGEKISIDNEKIL
+158 KEIGHKVSINDEKVL
-173 LEIAKTSMTGKSAE
+173 LEVAKTSMTGKSAE

-202 IVTNTEDGINSI
+202 IVTNTEDGINSA
-214 SKNDI
+214 SKEDI
-219 KITVKQGGGLED
+219 KITLKEGGGLEE
-231 SAIVKGLL
+231 SAIVKGLI

-244 AYDSMPQ
+244 ASDSMPK

-260 LTSPIQVKKTG
+260 LTSAIEVKKTG

-276 RITSPENVQG
+276 RITSPENVQA
-286 FIDQEDFML
+286 FLDQEEFML
-295 KRMVDRVINAGANV
+295 KRMIDRVVNTGANV
-309 IICQKGIDD
+309 LVCQKAIDET
-318 GALSYLSKAGAYALK
+318 ALHFLSKAGVYALK

-353 MALDLEPSDLGKAE
+353 MALDLEPNDLGKAE
-367 LVEERKVGDEYM
+367 LVEERKVSDEYM

-390 ASILIRGGTQ
+390 ASILIRGGTK

-414 GVLITVVKEG
+414 GVLLAVVKEG
-424 VICTGAGATE
+424 IVCTGAGASE
-434 MEIAKR
+434 MEISKR
-440 LSAFSNSVKGREQL
+440 LTVFSNSLKGREQL

-467 KAIAD
+467 KAIAE
-472 NSGLDMIDMLVN
+472 NSGFDMIDTLVS

-491 DNGKSMGIN
+491 DAGQSMGIN
-500 VKNGKVED
+500 AKNGKVED
-508 MLKAGV
+508 MSKAGV

-522 QAIKSASES
+522 QAIKSASEA
-531 VVMILRIDD
+531 VIMILRIDD

-547 AKSEAYRNMSAGSQI
+547 AKSEAYRNMSGWGSQI

>member
-1 LDSALFRTINY
+1 MRYLEKLLIH
-12 SLKNKGENMAN
+12 LKIKGENMAN

-38 KGKDALRMN
+38 MGKDALRMN

-71 VESGG
+71 VENSG

-107 QDQEVGDGTTTAV
+107 QDQEIGDGTTTAV

-148 IASEKALSIL
+148 IATEKTLGIL
-158 KEIGEKISIDNEKIL
+158 KEIGEKISIGNEKAL
-173 LEIAKTSMTGKSAE
+173 LEIAKTSMTGKAAE

-202 IVTNTEDGINSI
+202 IVTNTEDGINSV

-219 KITVKQGGGLED
+219 KITVKEGGGLED

-251 KIKNAKIAI
+251 KIKNAKIAL

-295 KRMVDRVINAGANV
+295 KRMVDRIINAGANV
-309 IICQKGIDD
+309 VVCQKGIDD
-318 GALSYLSKAGAYALK
+318 AALAYLSKAGTYGLK
-333 SVSEKEIKKISKAT
+333 SVSEKEIKKISKST

-390 ASILIRGGTQ
+390 ASILIRGGTK

-424 VICTGAGATE
+424 FICTGAGATE

-467 KAIAD
+467 KAIAE
-472 NSGLDMIDMLVN
+472 NSGLDMIDTLVN

-500 VKNGKVED
+500 TKNGKVED

>member
-1 LDSALFRTINY
+1 
-12 SLKNKGENMAN
+12 MAEI
-23 MKQPMGIQPEGSQRF
+23 KQPMGIQPEGSQRYM
-38 KGKDALRMN
+38 GKDALRMN

-60 TLGPRG
+60 ALGPKG

-71 VESGG
+71 VDYSGN
-76 DVMITNDGATILNR
+76 VMITNDGATILNQ

-120 VLAGELLKKAESLL
+120 VLAGELLKKAETLL
-134 DQDVHV
+134 DQNVHV
-140 TSITTGYN
+140 STIISGYN
-148 IASEKALSIL
+148 MATEKAINIL
-158 KEIGEKISIDNEKIL
+158 RELGEKVTIDNEKTLI
-173 LEIAKTSMTGKSAE
+173 EVAKTSMTGKAAE

-202 IVTNTEDGINSI
+202 IAINTQEGVNSV
-214 SKNDI
+214 SKEDI
-219 KITVKQGGGLED
+219 KITVKEGGGLED
-231 SAIVKGLL
+231 STVIKGLL

-244 AYDSMPQ
+244 ALHSMPQ

-260 LTSPIQVKKTG
+260 LTSPIEVKKTG

-276 RITSPENVQG
+276 RITSPENVQA
-286 FIDQEDFML
+286 FLDQEEFML
-295 KRMVDRVINAGANV
+295 KRMVDRVNNSGANV
-309 IICQKGIDD
+309 LVCKKNIDD
-318 GALSYLSKAGAYALK
+318 SALHFLSNAGIYALK
-333 SVSEKEIKKISKAT
+333 NVSEKEIKMISKAA
-347 GARIVN
+347 GAKIIN
-353 MALDLEPSDLGKAE
+353 MALDLEPTDLGKAE

-379 TFIEGCVDPKA
+379 TFIEGCQDPKVS
-390 ASILIRGGTQ
+390 SILIRGGTK
-400 QFVETVERALDDAI
+400 QFVDIVERVLDDAI
-414 GVLITVVKEG
+414 GVLIAVVKEG
-424 VICTGAGATE
+424 IICTGAGSTE
-434 MEIAKR
+434 MEISKQ
-440 LSAFSNSVKGREQL
+440 LSTFSNSIKGREQL
-454 AVKAFAEALEGIP
+454 SIKAFAESLEGIP
-467 KAIAD
+467 KAIAE
-472 NSGLDMIDMLVN
+472 NSGIDMIDTIVN

-491 DNGKSMGIN
+491 DNSKTMGIN

-547 AKSEAYRNMSAGSQI
+547 AKSESYRKMSGSEQQI